1 MRAPTAGGGRLVIF
15 VNDAGAVFQRS
26 VIGGARDVAEKRGFE
41 VAVRELPTP
50 PADPAVVRELAAGAH
65 GALVLAN
72 VVDEASLAALQEL
85 GIALTLVSRR
95 APALGAPAVLH
106 DNRQGMSQLV
116 GYVVA
121 AGRRRPLFVRGH
133 PEQLDG
139 RERERHYRDELMR
152 HELPVA
158 EEYFL
163 DGAFEPELAAAAVR
177 RFLATGLPFDALVAS
192 DYLMALAA
200 LDELRASGHRVPAEV
215 SVAAFGDGPE
225 AEAAGLTTVAADVVE
240 LGRRAARQL
249 LAQAE
254 GGAIVGHTL
263 LSTRLVNRA
272 T

>member
-1 MRAPTAGGGRLVIF
+1 MRRSGTRVGKLVIL

-26 VIGGARDVAEKRGFE
+26 VIGGALEVAEPRGFDVA
-41 VAVRELPTP
+41 VHELPTP
-50 PADPAVVRELAAGAH
+50 PSDPGVVRGLAAAAD

-72 VVDEASLAALQEL
+72 VVDEASLAALKEL
-85 GIALTLVSRR
+85 GVALTLVSRR
-95 APALGAPAVLH
+95 APELGVPAVLH

-116 GYVVA
+116 GYVVG

-152 HELPVA
+152 HELAVA

-163 DGAFEPELAAAAVR
+163 DGAFEPDLAAAAVR
-177 RFLATGLPFDALVAS
+177 RFLEAELPFDALVAS

-200 LDELRASGHRVPAEV
+200 LDELRASGRRVPADV

-254 GGAIVGHTL
+254 GGAIVGQTL
-263 LSTRLVNRA
+263 LSTRLVKRA